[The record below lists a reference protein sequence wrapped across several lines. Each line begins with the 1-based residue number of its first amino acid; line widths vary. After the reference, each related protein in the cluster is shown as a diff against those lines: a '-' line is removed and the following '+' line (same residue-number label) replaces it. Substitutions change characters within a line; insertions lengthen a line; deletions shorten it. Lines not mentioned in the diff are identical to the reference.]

1 MKHENLRVSLVQTA
15 LIWED
20 PDANRKKLEQ
30 QLANVNYTD
39 LIILPEMFTT
49 GFSMHPEAL
58 AETPSGHTLKWMQKM
73 AADKDALLTGSII
86 VNDQGHYYN
95 RLYAVFPDGSFS
107 FYDKRHLFRMGEEN
121 EHYTPG
127 RDKLILEYKSWKI
140 FPLVCYDLRFPVW
153 SRNQQNNYD
162 LLLYVANWPE
172 SRNMVWKTLLE
183 ARALENQAYVA
194 GVNRVGT
201 DGTGLRYSGDSRMID
216 AKGIIISNIPA
227 QKEFIETIELS
238 KKTLED
244 FRQKFPVWMDA
255 DRFKI
260 L

>member
-1 MKHENLRVSLVQTA
+1 MENENLRVSLIQTA

-20 PDANRKKLEQ
+20 QDANRNNLELKL
-30 QLANVNYTD
+30 AHIDDTD
-39 LIILPEMFTT
+39 VIILPEMFTT

-58 AETPSGHTLKWMQKM
+58 AEVHAGETLKWMQKM
-73 AADKDALLTGSII
+73 ASEKDALMIGSII
-86 VNDQGHYYN
+86 VNEQANYYN
-95 RLYAVFPDGSFS
+95 RLYAVMPDGSFTI
-107 FYDKRHLFRMGEEN
+107 YDKRHLFRMGEEN
-121 EHYTPG
+121 EHYAPG
-127 RDKLILEYKSWKI
+127 KDKLILEYKSWKI

-162 LLLYVANWPE
+162 LLIYIANWPE
-172 SRNMVWKTLLE
+172 PRNKVWKTLLE

-201 DGTGLRYSGDSRMID
+201 DGAGLSYSGDSRLID
-216 AKGIIISNIPA
+216 AKGNIISNIPEH
-227 QKEFIETIELS
+227 KEFIETINLS
-238 KKTLED
+238 KQSLEK

-255 DRFKI
+255 DSFKI